1 MIIYYLHFFLILLHR
16 GKTGIQNSNIPIEME
31 KFWDYEIKQIST
43 GENHCQKKL
52 FLFFYLLIFI
62 FLFQNLLNLNLG
74 LLLCG
79 KNTMYTWG

>member
-62 FLFQNLLNLNLG
+62 FYFKI
-74 LLLCG
+74 C
-79 KNTMYTWG
+79 